1 MCRIWTKFCRTRN
14 TNIRYIVMILLGGG
28 GSMNTKLTLNAASL
42 PTRIPSVDV
51 YYTCHLVWVQRLIHV
66 ALKRILNAVSARVR
80 RCHLYW
86 NWNHLYT
93 SCKRKL
99 NINYTWITFG
109 SEYLICMLLKHILY
123 VGDFIDTYMT
133 WVHNNDALL
142 TSHLE
147 GLEPT
152 ILCLA
157 VARSTDWATGAW
169 PYNHHLHCAYY

>member
-1 MCRIWTKFCRTRN
+1 MCNLYKLKQKCPYLHSDRKKSENF
-14 TNIRYIVMILLGGG
+14 VILWPNL
-28 GSMNTKLTLNAASL
+28 MVSL

-93 SCKRKL
+93 SFKRKL

>member
-1 MCRIWTKFCRTRN
+1 MTT
-14 TNIRYIVMILLGGG
+14 
-28 GSMNTKLTLNAASL
+28 L

-80 RCHLYW
+80 SCHLYW
-86 NWNHLYT
+86 SWNHLYT

-169 PYNHHLHCAYY
+169 PYNHYTVLITSKREKRLLSWVFRRCRGTPHVDVMHRPCNMPYT